1 MSSFA
6 AISPSRRPLVPS
18 KDAVVH
24 RQTWYAAHIHT
35 RGSTSLS
42 LRSKNESHQ
51 TTMERKGLA
60 ALLSKRGRTRPR
72 TSPDRTQHA
81 PMHGK
86 RNSIHATLASP
97 RATPQYPVHRTAF
110 TTVTKV
116 HRTGGSYSDTYDIRH
131 RHRNRSSN
139 STSTSTQNDISSLLS
154 ARLKQ
159 RHQQPH
165 NIPSLEEIVY
175 QMDSME
181 EDTKR
186 ERTRKTT
193 DNQLSFASSSDL
205 ERLHGSTSTLGPA
218 PVQPPPPPPP
228 PPGPPPPLAMA
239 MNGGHYNNNN
249 NLNYNYNND
258 NNNNNNN
265 YNNNDNN
272 NLHTSF
278 STSPASVADATPQV
292 YSITTPEE
300 LKRRFYELEQ
310 ERNAIFA
317 QPEKP
322 WQ

>member
-1 MSSFA
+1 
-6 AISPSRRPLVPS
+6 
-18 KDAVVH
+18 
-24 RQTWYAAHIHT
+24 
-35 RGSTSLS
+35 
-42 LRSKNESHQ
+42 
-51 TTMERKGLA
+51 
-60 ALLSKRGRTRPR
+60 
-72 TSPDRTQHA
+72 
-81 PMHGK
+81 MHGK

-205 ERLHGSTSTLGPA
+205 ERLHGSTSTLGPV
-218 PVQPPPPPPP
+218 PVQPPPPPPPP